1 MTTPDPYQL
10 LPELQ
15 PDEFATLKSDIAER
29 GVLVAV
35 EVDDEGVVLDG
46 HHRLRA
52 WNELRADG
60 VKVPDYP
67 RVVRRFD
74 DEEDKVAHVLALNL
88 ARRHLG
94 TKERGALVVD
104 LRTRGWS
111 NRRIA
116 AVLGVDEITVRRDA
130 KAGAT
135 NVAPAKVVG
144 ADGRTYPSQRPRALP
159 SIVVGSAR
167 DEDRARSAL
176 TVMGE
181 SAPPRLLGLT
191 RAEGRAREA
200 HLVNRRRVPVADVSS
215 GPAWRIEHV
224 DFRELELADHS
235 VDAIICDPPYTDEA
249 IPLWSDLSAFA
260 ARVLKPG
267 HPIAA
272 YCGHLRQ
279 PETMARLAEHLE
291 FVWVGA
297 TVLRGRH
304 TKVHVRK
311 VNGWHRPWLVYSAGP
326 YRPRRWIHDTLMA
339 EGGGDK
345 DVTDHPWRQAEGP
358 FRELV
363 SMLTFTGELVVDPF
377 VGQGT
382 TAAASVAEGRRFVG
396 CDVDP
401 AAVSL
406 TVERLEVQDREMAE
420 KKEAP

>member
-10 LPELQ
+10 LPDL
-15 PDEFATLKSDIAER
+15 DAAEFTALKADVALR
-29 GVLVAV
+29 GVLVPV
-35 EVDDEGVVLDG
+35 EVDDAGAVLDG

-52 WNELRADG
+52 WTELREEG

-94 TKERGALVVD
+94 AEQRARLVAD

-116 AVLGVDEITVRRDA
+116 GVLGVDEITVRRDA

-135 NVAPAKVVG
+135 FVAPEKVVG
-144 ADGRTYPSQRPRALP
+144 ADGRSYPAERPKAPP
-159 SIVVGSAR
+159 SIVVASAR
-167 DEDRARSAL
+167 DEGRARSAL
-176 TVMGE
+176 TVLGE
-181 SAPPRLLGLT
+181 AAPGRLLGLT
-191 RAEGRAREA
+191 RAEGQARAA
-200 HLVNRRRVPVADVSS
+200 HLAQRRQDAVAAVTN
-215 GPAWRIEHV
+215 GPLWRIEHI
-224 DFRELELADHS
+224 DFRELDVPDQS
-235 VDAIICDPPYTDEA
+235 VDAIICDPPYNDEA

-279 PETMARLAEHLE
+279 PETMARLGEQLE

-326 YRPRRWIHDTLMA
+326 YRPRGWIHDTLVA
-339 EGGGDK
+339 EGRGEK
-345 DVTDHPWRQAEGP
+345 DLTDHPWRQAEGP

-363 SMLTFTGELVVDPF
+363 RMLTFSGELVVDPF

-382 TAAASVAEGRRFVG
+382 TAAAAVAEGRRFLG
-396 CDVDP
+396 CDRDP

-406 TVERLEVQDREMAE
+406 TVERLEAQDHDINEA
-420 KKEAP
+420 KEAP